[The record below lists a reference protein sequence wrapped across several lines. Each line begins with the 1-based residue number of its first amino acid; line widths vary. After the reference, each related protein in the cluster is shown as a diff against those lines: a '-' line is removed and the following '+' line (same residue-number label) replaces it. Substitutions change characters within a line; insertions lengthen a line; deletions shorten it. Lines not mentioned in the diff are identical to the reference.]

1 MDSADRPVYNVG
13 DNVPP
18 SVLVLSIL
26 QHFFVL
32 AVYMT
37 YPVIITKA
45 INGGED
51 LSTFLISAT
60 LIGSG
65 IATILQAIRYTGCG
79 YIFPMVPNS
88 SYLPAS
94 MLAATAGGLPLLY
107 GMMIVSGF
115 LEMILSQL
123 TRYFRVLFPGEVVG
137 VVMFML
143 GLAII
148 PFSFPLFFGSGDTGP
163 LDPAAAAVGII
174 TLGSMIIL
182 GIQHQKIFRF
192 YAVLIG
198 IIIGF
203 ASSVLFGVLTLADI
217 ESAGSTSLFSI
228 PNPVGIVSYSFD
240 VGLLIPF
247 AIGMLCVMLKSAGN
261 IALLD
266 EYTGETGRGNLRR
279 GILSEG
285 FGAAVCSAIGGI
297 GIGSSASNTG
307 LIPGTG
313 IASRKIGLG
322 LGLFLIIC
330 GFLPAIGWFFHI
342 MPEPIMGAVVIYAIA
357 FIMLGGVQSISSRV
371 LDNRRTFVVIL
382 PIMIGVSSV
391 MCPNLYTALPE
402 TIQLFFASPLTSG
415 AIFVVVLGLLFKIG
429 LPTHNTIRFGDH
441 PEADVSRLLLD
452 CGRLWTMDKTQMF
465 QIIHHIQALIRAMPE
480 GMHPEQLTLTLKN
493 STGALTAELIV
504 PGPVDEAAMKSAGH
518 YPATVMVTAAADK
531 TIIRSGYRM
540 I

>member
-1 MDSADRPVYNVG
+1 MDYADRPVYNVS
-13 DNVPP
+13 DSVPP

-37 YPVIITKA
+37 YPVIITRA
-45 INGGED
+45 VGGGED

-65 IATILQAIRYTGCG
+65 IATLLQAFRYTGCG

-115 LEMILSQL
+115 LEMLFSRL
-123 TRYFRVLFPGEVVG
+123 TRYFRILFPGEVIG

-143 GLAII
+143 GLAVI
-148 PFSFPLFFGSGDTGP
+148 PFSFPLFFGSGDSGP
-163 LDPAAAAVGII
+163 LSPAATAVGII

-182 GIQHQKIFRF
+182 GIQQKKIFRF

-203 ASSVLFGVLTLADI
+203 VSSVLFGILTPADI
-217 ESAGSTSLFSI
+217 EAAGTVSLFSL

-240 VGLLIPF
+240 IGLLIPF

-266 EYTGETGRGNLRR
+266 EYTGETNKNNLRR

-285 FGAAVCSAIGGI
+285 FGAALCSAIGGI

-313 IASRKIGLG
+313 IASRNIGIG
-322 LGLFLIIC
+322 LGLFLILC
-330 GFLPAIGWFFHI
+330 GFLPAIGWFFHA

-357 FIMLGGVQSISSRV
+357 FIMLGGVQGISSRV
-371 LDNRRTFVVIL
+371 LDKRRTFVVIL

-391 MCPNLYTALPE
+391 MCPNLYTALPD
-402 TIQLFFASPLTSG
+402 TLRLFFASPLTSG

-429 LPTHNTIRFGDH
+429 IPTRRSIPFGAAPHD
-441 PEADVSRLLLD
+441 DVSRLLLD

-465 QIIHHIQALIRAMPE
+465 QIIHHIQALIYAMPE
-480 GMHPEQLTLTLKN
+480 GMHPETLVITLKN
-493 STGALTAELIV
+493 STGTISAELTV
-504 PGPVDEAAMKSAGH
+504 PGPVDETAMKTAGH
-518 YPATVMVTAAADK
+518 YPAIVTVSAGTDK
-531 TIIRSGYRM
+531 TIIRSSYL
-540 I
+540 IV

>member
-1 MDSADRPVYNVG
+1 MDFADRPVYNVG

-115 LEMILSQL
+115 LEMILSRL

-163 LDPAAAAVGII
+163 LDPAATAVGII

-441 PEADVSRLLLD
+441 PEADVSHRLLD

-518 YPATVMVTAAADK
+518 YPATVTIATDAGK
-531 TIIRSGYRM
+531 TIIRSGYLM